1 MEFWE
6 KTIRIRIDEALCASC
21 TSYACVE
28 ACERYGREII
38 MRGPDGRVHLV
49 GDAEETARRGTECL
63 ACEYECRM
71 RGRGA
76 LSIEVPIEGLDDYR
90 ERHGLQAG

>member
-6 KTIRIRIDEALCASC
+6 KTIRISIDEARCAGC
-21 TSYACVE
+21 TSSACVE
-28 ACERYGREII
+28 ACRVYGRAILT
-38 MRGPDGRVHLV
+38 RGEDGRVHLV
-49 GDAEETARRGTECL
+49 GDDAQESARRGTECL

-90 ERHGLQAG
+90 ERHGLA